1 MKPLG
6 SEFWRYLDMP
16 WMEGMPPAGVAQA
29 IPPAYTEHIG
39 RQLIAHLEE
48 RAA

>member
-1 MKPLG
+1 M
-6 SEFWRYLDMP
+6 DID
-16 WMEGMPPAGVAQA
+16 WMTTAEICQA

-39 RQLIAHLEE
+39 AQLLDHLKE